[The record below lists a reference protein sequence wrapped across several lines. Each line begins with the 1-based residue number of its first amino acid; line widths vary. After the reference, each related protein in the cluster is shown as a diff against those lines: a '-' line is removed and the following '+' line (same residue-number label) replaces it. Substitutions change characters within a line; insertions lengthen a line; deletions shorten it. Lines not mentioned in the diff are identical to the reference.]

1 MSDIK
6 ISIITAS
13 YNYQDYISET
23 IESVIAQT
31 YPNWELIIVDDGS
44 SDKSVDIIKS
54 YCVKDNRIKLFQ
66 HKNAA
71 NKGLKNTLLLGL
83 QNASS
88 DWVAFLE
95 SDDILACDYLE
106 QKASVI
112 KENSSVKFIFNDVE
126 LFGEQ
131 NSIEKAKEFVEPLR
145 RELSVYSYPMNFL
158 KIMKTENKI
167 FTFSV
172 VMFHKDV
179 LKDISFNCPVKPIL
193 DYYLWLQIAQK
204 FDFYYI
210 NKQLTKWRMHTN
222 SYISK
227 TKKISKKRHFL
238 FKLYRQKFLMSGRKK
253 HLYYLYNKGARFKF
267 YLKGLIKK
275 LINK

>member
-13 YNYQDYISET
+13 YNYQDYIAET

-44 SDKSVDIIKS
+44 TDKSVDIIKS
-54 YCVKDNRIKLFQ
+54 YCAKDNRIKLFQ

-88 DWVAFLE
+88 DWIAFLE
-95 SDDILACDYLE
+95 SDDIWACDYLE
-106 QKASVI
+106 QKVSVI
-112 KENSSVKFIFNDVE
+112 KENPDVKFIFNDVE
-126 LFGEQ
+126 LFGDP
-131 NSIEKAKEFVEPLR
+131 NSIEKAKEFVEPIRQL
-145 RELSVYSYPMNFL
+145 LSTYSYPMNFL
-158 KIMKTENKI
+158 KIMNENKI
-167 FTFSV
+167 LTFSV

-179 LKDISFNCPVKPIL
+179 LKDVSFNCPVKPIL

-210 NKQLTKWRMHTN
+210 NKQLTKWRMHAN
-222 SYISK
+222 SYMSE
-227 TKKISKKRHFL
+227 TKKISKKRYFL

-253 HLYYLYNKGARFKF
+253 HLYYLYNTGERFKF

-275 LINK
+275 LVSK

>member
-23 IESVIAQT
+23 IESVISQT

-54 YCVKDNRIKLFQ
+54 YCAKDNRIKLFQ
-66 HKNAA
+66 HENAV

-83 QNASS
+83 QNVSNN
-88 DWVAFLE
+88 WIAFLE
-95 SDDILACDYLE
+95 SDDIWACDYLE
-106 QKASVI
+106 QKVSVI
-112 KENSSVKFIFNDVE
+112 KENPDVKFIFNDVE
-126 LFGEQ
+126 LFGDP
-131 NSIEKAKEFVEPLR
+131 NSIEKAKEFVEPIRQL
-145 RELSVYSYPMNFL
+145 LSSYSYPMNFL
-158 KIMKTENKI
+158 KIMNENKI
-167 FTFSV
+167 CTFSI

-179 LKDISFNCPVKPIL
+179 LKGLSFNCPVKPIL

-210 NKQLTKWRMHTN
+210 NKRLTKWRMHAN
-222 SYISK
+222 SYMSE
-227 TKKISKKRHFL
+227 TKKVSKKRYFL
-238 FKLYRQKFLMSGRKK
+238 FKLYRQKFLMAGHKK